1 MSTFWSMLQP
11 CKSEI
16 STPAIMQSL
25 DGSELEKLCKCNPQL
40 YYKINEN
47 CKIKPCTKCS
57 IMNNKSFLLLN
68 KEMNLQVSNV
78 EEFLIKLKCTANK
91 TKVKVVSIFGN
102 TGNGKSHTMNHVFFK
117 GEEVFP
123 ISNNLNC
130 CTLGVWAAF
139 DPVLNVICLDTEG
152 LQGAYFIF
160 IYS

>member
-1 MSTFWSMLQP
+1 MSSLWSMQP
-11 CKSEI
+11 FKTEI

-25 DGSELEKLCKCNPQL
+25 DSSELEREKLSEFNPQL
-40 YYKINEN
+40 YNKINEN

-57 IMNNKSFLLLN
+57 ITNKNFVLLN
-68 KEMNLQVSNV
+68 GEMNLPVSSI
-78 EEFLIKLKCTANK
+78 EEFLIKLKCTVNK

-117 GEEVFP
+117 REEVFRA
-123 ISNNLNC
+123 SNNQNC

-139 DPVLNVICLDTEG
+139 DLVLNVICVDTEG
-152 LQGAYFIF
+152 LERACFIF